1 MYPTPDP
8 DAALA
13 AIRHMVANPSP
24 NIHPHA
30 RQMNWQMMKE
40 ARGQTVDLARLDPL
54 ARAVAQAKY
63 IQPSDPKPET
73 GDSVDHKSGP
83 KSDASPAPSSAPSSQ
98 TTRAT
103 LFGIDPAKLSRRIA
117 TYARKTGVNY
127 HGPALGPF
135 DGDAA

>member
-1 MYPTPDP
+1 MYSTPDP
-8 DAALA
+8 DVALA

-24 NIHPHA
+24 DIPPSA
-30 RQMNWQMMKE
+30 RQMNWQLMKE

-73 GDSVDHKSGP
+73 GDTVDHKSGP
-83 KSDASPAPSSAPSSQ
+83 KSDASPAPQ